1 VLLFSGTAHKDEEKT
16 MYLEFDGL
24 SESPFNLTPDAN
36 FLYPSRVHREVLAHL
51 LYGINSRK
59 GFIMVTGEVG
69 SGKTTLC
76 RAVLKK
82 LGPNTD
88 VALVLNSFLTEE
100 ELLKTINE
108 DLGIPTAGKTKKEL
122 IDELNSF
129 LLEERM
135 KGRNVVVILDEAQN
149 LSFPVLEQIRMLSNL
164 ETEKEKLLQIV
175 LVGQPELRRLI
186 ASPRLRQ
193 LSQRITVRHHITSLS
208 QTETSQYIYHRLKVA
223 GATDN
228 IVFTSGALKEVHR
241 FSRGIPRM
249 INVICDQALLAGY
262 VAGSSRIDRK
272 MIRAAETE
280 MEGVGEQAGR
290 SFAGGFSF
298 ARVAAWA
305 GLVLAAG
312 LIGSSIYVSVT
323 GKPLLMRRTSKFAP
337 EETGQAFASPA
348 KSQGVRSGTGF
359 QPVNHGQDAHATS
372 DAVPRLA
379 GQETTVPSRSEFA
392 GETPALQA
400 EKVPSLAR
408 LAFLAGATTRV
419 GDTLPVP
426 LGANVSPLFEEE
438 SEVLTALPP
447 RPTVLA
453 STHSMKIDSRQE
465 TGDRGTASSG
475 VDRETPHPIPETPS
489 TKSQGGVLGIGDR
502 AGPPGDGVESSSA
515 VKLKPPDRKVLAY
528 RSLVEP
534 LCALLRLWNKPPD
547 VIEAV
552 RKRYNEV
559 GGHLPSLAGAAQ
571 MGWLSFRADVE
582 KLRQV
587 NMPVV
592 VEIIGDSE
600 ERRGFVTLVSLADTW
615 ADLATADGNKRV
627 DIRVFS
633 KIYGG
638 NAIIVCDDEGV
649 DPAPYRQGQ
658 GLSLGVRRLQDALG
672 KTGYLD
678 SNPSG
683 WFTPATAAAVM
694 KFQRDHNLPASGEA
708 DGYTRL
714 LLYAMREKQSAPRL
728 AP

>member
-1 VLLFSGTAHKDEEKT
+1 
-16 MYLEFDGL
+16 MYLEFYGL

-36 FLYPSRVHREVLAHL
+36 FLYPSKVHREVLAHL

-193 LSQRITVRHHITSLS
+193 LSQRITVRHHVTPLS
-208 QTETSQYIYHRLKVA
+208 QAETSQYIYHRLKVA

-228 IVFTSGALKEVHR
+228 IVFTSGALKEIHR

-249 INVICDQALLAGY
+249 INVVCDQALLAGY
-262 VAGSSRIDRK
+262 VASSSRIDRK

-280 MEGVGEQAGR
+280 MEGVGERAAPWRG
-290 SFAGGFSF
+290 SFVGGFSF

-323 GKPLLMRRTSKFAP
+323 GKPLFGRLSGQGKTSRFASG
-337 EETGQAFASPA
+337 ETGQAFASPV
-348 KSQGVRSGTGF
+348 KSQGTRPLASESAV
-359 QPVNHGQDAHATS
+359 QP
-372 DAVPRLA
+372 R
-379 GQETTVPSRSEFA
+379 ETIVPSPSE
-392 GETPALQA
+392 A
-400 EKVPSLAR
+400 ERVPSLVR

-419 GDTLPVP
+419 GETLPLP
-426 LGANVSPLFEEE
+426 LGANMSPLFEEE
-438 SEVLTALPP
+438 SEVLAAVPP

-453 STHSMKIDSRQE
+453 STHEPSPSPSPEPAAGEELPRVARAEKLLDTPPLSSPPKPTLTEPADRQ
-465 TGDRGTASSG
+465 
-475 VDRETPHPIPETPS
+475 
-489 TKSQGGVLGIGDR
+489 
-502 AGPPGDGVESSSA
+502 
-515 VKLKPPDRKVLAY
+515 VLAY

-534 LCALLRLWNKPPD
+534 LCTLLRLWNKPPD
-547 VIEAV
+547 AIEAV

-559 GGHLPSLAGAAQ
+559 GGHIPSLAGAAQ

-592 VEIIGDSE
+592 IEIIGDSE
-600 ERRGFVTLVSLADTW
+600 ERRGFVTLVSLGDTW
-615 ADLATADGNKRV
+615 ADLATADGNKKV

-638 NAIIVCDDEGV
+638 NAIIVCEDEGV

-658 GLSLGVRRLQDALG
+658 GLSLGVRQLQDALG
-672 KTGYLD
+672 KAGYLD

-714 LLYAMREKQSAPRL
+714 LVYATREKQFAPRL

>member
-1 VLLFSGTAHKDEEKT
+1 
-16 MYLEFDGL
+16 MYLEFYGL

-76 RAVLKK
+76 RAVLRK

-108 DLGIPTAGKTKKEL
+108 DLGIPAAGKTKKEL
-122 IDELNSF
+122 IDELNGF
-129 LLEERM
+129 LLDERM

-193 LSQRITVRHHITSLS
+193 LSQRITVRHHITPLS

-228 IVFTSGALKEVHR
+228 VVFTSGALKEVHR

-249 INVICDQALLAGY
+249 INVICDQALLGGY
-262 VAGSSRIDRK
+262 VANSARIDRK

-280 MEGVGEQAGR
+280 MEGVGEQATPRRG

-323 GKPLLMRRTSKFAP
+323 GRPLLMRRTSKLVS

-348 KSQGVRSGTGF
+348 KPQGVRSGTGF
-359 QPVNHGQDAHATS
+359 QPVNDGQDTRATS
-372 DAVPRLA
+372 GAVPRLA
-379 GQETTVPSRSEFA
+379 GRETAVPSQSEFA
-392 GETPALQA
+392 GGTPALQA
-400 EKVPSLAR
+400 EKVPSLVR

-419 GDTLPVP
+419 GETLPLP
-426 LGANVSPLFEEE
+426 LGANMSPLFEEE
-438 SEVLTALPP
+438 SEVLAALPP

-453 STHSMKIDSRQE
+453 RTHEPSPSPSPERAVGEELPRVARAEKLPDTPPLSSPPKPTLTEPTDRQ
-465 TGDRGTASSG
+465 
-475 VDRETPHPIPETPS
+475 
-489 TKSQGGVLGIGDR
+489 
-502 AGPPGDGVESSSA
+502 
-515 VKLKPPDRKVLAY
+515 VLAY
-528 RSLVEP
+528 RSLMEP
-534 LCALLRLWNKPPD
+534 LCTLLRLWNKPPD

-600 ERRGFVTLVSLADTW
+600 ERRGFVTLVSLADSW
-615 ADLATADGNKRV
+615 ADLATAEGNKRV
-627 DIRVFS
+627 DLRVFS

-638 NAIIVCDDEGV
+638 NAIIVCEDEGV

-658 GLSLGVRRLQDALG
+658 GLSLGVRQLQDALG
-672 KTGYLD
+672 KAGYLD

-714 LLYAMREKQSAPRL
+714 LVYAMREKQFAPRL

>member
-1 VLLFSGTAHKDEEKT
+1 
-16 MYLEFDGL
+16 MYLEFYGL

-122 IDELNSF
+122 IDELNGF

-228 IVFTSGALKEVHR
+228 IVFTSGALKEIHR

-249 INVICDQALLAGY
+249 INVICDQALLGGY
-262 VAGSSRIDRK
+262 VANSARIDRK
-272 MIRAAETE
+272 MILAAETE
-280 MEGVGEQAGR
+280 MEGVGERATPWHG

-323 GKPLLMRRTSKFAP
+323 GKPLLMRRTSKLVS

-348 KSQGVRSGTGF
+348 QGRRMRRPNDASESAV
-359 QPVNHGQDAHATS
+359 QPREIIVAS
-372 DAVPRLA
+372 
-379 GQETTVPSRSEFA
+379 PSE
-392 GETPALQA
+392 A
-400 EKVPSLAR
+400 EKVPSLVR
-408 LAFLAGATTRV
+408 LAFLAGATTRL
-419 GDTLPVP
+419 GETLPLP
-426 LGANVSPLFEEE
+426 LGADMSPLFEEE
-438 SEVLTALPP
+438 SEVLAAVPP
-447 RPTVLA
+447 RPTVGATHA
-453 STHSMKIDSRQE
+453 SPATRAHEPNPSAPQE
-465 TGDRGTASSG
+465 LGVGEELPRVARADKLPDTPPLSS
-475 VDRETPHPIPETPS
+475 PPEPTL
-489 TKSQGGVLGIGDR
+489 T
-502 AGPPGDGVESSSA
+502 E
-515 VKLKPPDRKVLAY
+515 PPDRQVLAY

-534 LCALLRLWNKPPD
+534 LCALLRLWNKPPAA
-547 VIEAV
+547 IEAV

-571 MGWLSFRADVE
+571 MGWLSFRADME

-600 ERRGFVTLVSLADTW
+600 ERRGFVTLVSLGDTW

-638 NAIIVCDDEGV
+638 NAIVVCNDEGV

-672 KTGYLD
+672 KIGYFD
-678 SNPSG
+678 STPSG

-714 LLYAMREKQSAPRL
+714 LVYAMREKQFAPRL
-728 AP
+728 AL

>member
-1 VLLFSGTAHKDEEKT
+1 
-16 MYLEFDGL
+16 MYLEYYGL

-36 FLYPSRVHREVLAHL
+36 FLYPSKVHREVLAHL

-76 RAVLKK
+76 RALLKK
-82 LGPNTD
+82 LGPKTD

-186 ASPRLRQ
+186 GSTRLRQ
-193 LSQRITVRHHITSLS
+193 LSQRITVRHHITPLS

-223 GATDN
+223 GPTSSL
-228 IVFTSGALKEVHR
+228 VFTDGALKEIHR
-241 FSRGIPRM
+241 FSHGIPRM
-249 INVICDQALLAGY
+249 INVLCDQSLLAGY
-262 VAGSSRIDRK
+262 VANSSRIDRK
-272 MIRAAETE
+272 LIVAAIAD
-280 MEGVGEQAGR
+280 MAGVGERDRR
-290 SFAGGFSF
+290 SYGGGFPLK
-298 ARVAAWA
+298 RVAAWA

-312 LIGSSIYVSVT
+312 LLGLSIYISLT
-323 GKPLLMRRTSKFAP
+323 GKSLLAWKGSKFASG
-337 EETGQAFASPA
+337 ETGKAFASPGESPGTKQLVSDGA
-348 KSQGVRSGTGF
+348 LLPQEGVPPRESKSPTG
-359 QPVNHGQDAHATS
+359 
-372 DAVPRLA
+372 
-379 GQETTVPSRSEFA
+379 
-392 GETPALQA
+392 QA
-400 EKVPSLAR
+400 ENVASLAR
-408 LAFLAGATTRV
+408 LAFLSGATTKV
-419 GDTLPVP
+419 GQNLSLP
-426 LGANVSPLFEEE
+426 LGANMSPLFEEE
-438 SEVLTALPP
+438 SEALAAIPP
-447 RPTVLA
+447 RPN
-453 STHSMKIDSRQE
+453 
-465 TGDRGTASSG
+465 
-475 VDRETPHPIPETPS
+475 
-489 TKSQGGVLGIGDR
+489 
-502 AGPPGDGVESSSA
+502 
-515 VKLKPPDRKVLAY
+515 VKLPPVTRPRTTPPKSRPGSPGLEVQDAAADRQVLAY

-534 LCALLRLWNKPPD
+534 LCTLLRLWHKPPEA
-547 VIEAV
+547 IEAV

-559 GGHLPSLAGAAQ
+559 GGHIPSLAAAAE
-571 MGWLSFRADVE
+571 MGWLSFRADLE
-582 KLRQV
+582 KLRQL

-600 ERRGFVTLVSLADTW
+600 ERRGFVALLSLEEHSATLA
-615 ADLATADGNKRV
+615 AADGNKSV
-627 DIRVFS
+627 DLRVFS

-638 NAIIVCDDEGV
+638 NAIIVCDDVGV

-658 GLSLGVRRLQDALG
+658 GLSLGVRRLQDVLAEI
-672 KTGYLD
+672 GYLD
-678 SNPSG
+678 GTPSG
-683 WFTPATAAAVM
+683 WFTPTTAAAVM

-714 LLYAMREKQSAPRL
+714 LLYAMRGQPAAPRL
-728 AP
+728 VP

>member
-1 VLLFSGTAHKDEEKT
+1 
-16 MYLEFDGL
+16 MYLEFYGL

-122 IDELNSF
+122 IDELNGF

-228 IVFTSGALKEVHR
+228 IVFTSGALKEIHR

-249 INVICDQALLAGY
+249 INVICDQALLGGY
-262 VAGSSRIDRK
+262 VANSARIDRK

-280 MEGVGEQAGR
+280 MEGVGEGAMPRRG

-323 GKPLLMRRTSKFAP
+323 GKPLLGRLSGQGKTSRFASG
-337 EETGQAFASPA
+337 ETGQAFASPV
-348 KSQGVRSGTGF
+348 KSQGTGPLASESAV
-359 QPVNHGQDAHATS
+359 QP
-372 DAVPRLA
+372 R
-379 GQETTVPSRSEFA
+379 ETIVPSPSEV
-392 GETPALQA
+392 
-400 EKVPSLAR
+400 EKVPSLVR

-419 GDTLPVP
+419 GETLPLP
-426 LGANVSPLFEEE
+426 LGANMSPLFEEE
-438 SEVLTALPP
+438 SGVLAAVPP

-453 STHSMKIDSRQE
+453 RTPEPSPSLSPE
-465 TGDRGTASSG
+465 PG
-475 VDRETPHPIPETPS
+475 VDAELPRVARAEKLPDTPP
-489 TKSQGGVLGIGDR
+489 L
-502 AGPPGDGVESSSA
+502 SSP
-515 VKLKPPDRKVLAY
+515 LKPTLTEPADRQVLAY

-534 LCALLRLWNKPPD
+534 LCTLLRLWNKPPD

-592 VEIIGDSE
+592 IEIIGDSE
-600 ERRGFVTLVSLADTW
+600 DRRGFVTLVSLADSW
-615 ADLATADGNKRV
+615 ADLATAEGNKRV
-627 DIRVFS
+627 DLRVFS

-638 NAIIVCDDEGV
+638 NAIIVCEDEGV

-658 GLSLGVRRLQDALG
+658 GLSLGVRQLQDALG
-672 KTGYLD
+672 KAGYLD
-678 SNPSG
+678 GNPSG

-694 KFQRDHNLPASGEA
+694 KFQRDHNVPASGEA

-714 LLYAMREKQSAPRL
+714 LVYAMREKQFAPRL

>member
-1 VLLFSGTAHKDEEKT
+1 
-16 MYLEFDGL
+16 MYLEFYGL

-36 FLYPSRVHREVLAHL
+36 FLYPSKVHREVLAHL

-76 RAVLKK
+76 RALLKK

-108 DLGIPTAGKTKKEL
+108 DLGIPTGGKTKKEL

-186 ASPRLRQ
+186 GSTRLRQ
-193 LSQRITVRHHITSLS
+193 LSQRITVRHHITPLS
-208 QTETSQYIYHRLKVA
+208 QAETSQYIYHRLKIA
-223 GATDN
+223 GATAS
-228 IVFTSGALKEVHR
+228 IVFTAGALKEIQR
-241 FSRGIPRM
+241 FSHGIPRM
-249 INVICDQALLAGY
+249 INVVCDQALLSGY
-262 VAGSSRIDRK
+262 VANSSRIDRK
-272 MIRAAETE
+272 MIVAAITE
-280 MEGVGEQAGR
+280 MAGVGERNGR
-290 SFAGGFSF
+290 SFAGGFPL

-323 GKPLLMRRTSKFAP
+323 GKPLLARKAPRLASEETSK
-337 EETGQAFASPA
+337 AFASPA
-348 KSQGVRSGTGF
+348 QERGSKQLISENPVSPQEKIVPTASQSSTG
-359 QPVNHGQDAHATS
+359 
-372 DAVPRLA
+372 
-379 GQETTVPSRSEFA
+379 
-392 GETPALQA
+392 QA
-400 EKVPSLAR
+400 ENVASLAR
-408 LAFLAGATTRV
+408 LAFFAGATTRV
-419 GDTLPVP
+419 GETLSLP
-426 LGANVSPLFEEE
+426 LGANMAPLFEEE
-438 SEVLTALPP
+438 SEPLVSLPP
-447 RPTVLA
+447 RPTVKLPPVA
-453 STHSMKIDSRQE
+453 SPPAPAPKARTE
-465 TGDRGTASSG
+465 
-475 VDRETPHPIPETPS
+475 
-489 TKSQGGVLGIGDR
+489 
-502 AGPPGDGVESSSA
+502 PPGLAIDEA
-515 VKLKPPDRKVLAY
+515 VADRQVLAY

-534 LCALLRLWNKPPD
+534 LCTLLRLWNKPPD

-571 MGWLSFRADVE
+571 MGWLSFRADLE
-582 KLRQV
+582 KLRQL

-600 ERRGFVTLVSLADTW
+600 ERRGFVTLLSLEESW
-615 ADLATADGNKRV
+615 AELAVADGNKRV
-627 DIRVFS
+627 DLQVFS
-633 KIYGG
+633 RIYGG
-638 NAIIVCDDEGV
+638 NAIIVCNDAGV

-672 KTGYLD
+672 ATGYFD
-678 SNPSG
+678 GTPSG
-683 WFTPATAAAVM
+683 WFTPPTAAAVM

-714 LLYAMREKQSAPRL
+714 LLYAMRGQPGAPRL
-728 AP
+728 RP